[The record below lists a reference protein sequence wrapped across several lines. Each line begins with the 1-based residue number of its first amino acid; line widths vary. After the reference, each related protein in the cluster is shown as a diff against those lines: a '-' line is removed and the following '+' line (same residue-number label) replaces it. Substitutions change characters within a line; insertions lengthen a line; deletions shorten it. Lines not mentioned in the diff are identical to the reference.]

1 MLARVGGGPGVTVKD
16 TGPLVPPV
24 VVTVMLRVPTTA
36 NTEIFSLAVA
46 VVPPRGTVRLLTVI
60 PAPTLIVIGEKKFE
74 PVSATSTV
82 LPRLPD
88 AGVMEVSVGGRGT
101 T

>member
-1 MLARVGGGPGVTVKD
+1 MLVRVGGSPGVTVKD

-24 VVTVMLRVPTTA
+24 VVTVILRAPTKA
-36 NTEIFSLAVA
+36 IVRILSLAVP
-46 VVPPRGTVRLLTVI
+46 VVPSWETERLLTVI
-60 PAPTLIVIGEKKFE
+60 PAPTLIVIDEKKFE

-88 AGVMEVSVGGRGT
+88 AGVMDVSTGGRGT

>member
-1 MLARVGGGPGVTVKD
+1 MLVKVGGAPGVTVKD

-24 VVTVMLRVPTTA
+24 VVIVMLRVPTTA
-36 NTEIFSLAVA
+36 VIEILNLAVA
-46 VVPPRGTVRLLTVI
+46 VVPSWETERLLTVI
-60 PAPTLIVIGEKKFE
+60 PAPTLIVIDEKKFE

-88 AGVMEVSVGGRGT
+88 AGVMDVSVGGRGT